1 MLLEWKMKEVF
12 VSHQAR
18 GLSFVVFASVS
29 EKGHCLRVM
38 FSKF

>member
-12 VSHQAR
+12 VSQ
-18 GLSFVVFASVS
+18 GLPFVVFSSVS